1 MKQVF
6 HRRSFQVENLLRK
19 AVQTKRQFLINKL
32 IQSGVYKKNNKHLYE
47 WTLTELEQEYN
58 ASISDNKK
66 LIIK

>member
-1 MKQVF
+1 M
-6 HRRSFQVENLLRK
+6 ENLLRK

-66 LIIK
+66 LIVK

>member
-1 MKQVF
+1 
-6 HRRSFQVENLLRK
+6 VENLLRK

-66 LIIK
+66 LIVK

>member
-1 MKQVF
+1 M
-6 HRRSFQVENLLRK
+6 ENLLRK

>member
-1 MKQVF
+1 M
-6 HRRSFQVENLLRK
+6 ENLLRK

-66 LIIK
+66 LIIR